1 VDERQGRALTTLQV
15 VDSFTEVPF
24 KGNPAAVTIL
34 EEFPADSRMQDI
46 AREMNLSET
55 AFVVRRP
62 DGDHDLRWFTP
73 SDEVDLCGHA
83 TLASAHVLGGNATFH
98 TKSGALKCDAGSDG
112 MIWMDFPA
120 DPPQPS
126 QVPAEL
132 AGFMPLSCARGR
144 FDLVVE
150 LTDPHAVRSFIPDL
164 SAITRIDCRGLIITA
179 RGGPS
184 GIDFTSR
191 VFAPAVGIPEDPV
204 TGSAHCT
211 LAAFWGE
218 QIGRDDLIGY
228 QASLR
233 GGTVHM
239 RRSAARVALGGHAV
253 TVSEVRLLV
262 AG

>member
-1 VDERQGRALTTLQV
+1 LITLQV
-15 VDSFTEVPF
+15 VDSFTDVPF

-34 EEFPADSRMQDI
+34 DEFPPDACMQDI

-55 AFVVRRP
+55 AYAVRRP

-73 SDEVDLCGHA
+73 AAEVDLCGHA
-83 TLASAHVLGGNATFH
+83 TLASAHVLGGTAAFH
-98 TKSGALKCDAGSDG
+98 TRSGALRCEAGSDG
-112 MIWMDFPA
+112 LIWMDFPA

-132 AGFMPLSCARGR
+132 AGYMPLSCARGR

-150 LTDPHAVRSFIPDL
+150 LADPHAVRSFIPDL
-164 SAITRIDCRGLIITA
+164 SAISRIDCRAVIITA
-179 RGGPS
+179 SGGPS

-191 VFAPAVGIPEDPV
+191 VFGPSVGIPEDPV

-218 QIGRDDLIGY
+218 RIGRDDLIGY
-228 QASLR
+228 QASPR
-233 GGTVHM
+233 GGTVRM
-239 RRSAARVALGGHAV
+239 RRAGDRVALGGRAV
-253 TVSEVRLLV
+253 TVSEVRLLAV
-262 AG
+262 G